1 MKKFAMEFA
10 AFAFFA
16 FAPLVTMWI
25 IKGGI

>member
-10 AFAFFA
+10 AFAFFT

-25 IKGGI
+25 VKGGI